1 MKPGILNRVV
11 PILCKDVGQLTEQDH
26 IELWH
31 AHNHLSH
38 LLSPVTAE
46 SLEMLEDVNTQ
57 HWWNTPG
64 FILTAL
70 TILMIL
76 VVLLVFNTQAYSIM
90 MDKNIE
96 SIVNLQAKIN
106 KLDNDEFSDKKAFDR
121 NYTGNNDSGKVYK
134 ETNTAKYYEYNKKGL
149 EDTIN
154 ALFERQ
160 FHLNHQSPKILSENK
175 TLQIVNFFECKQCK
189 PLKKD
194 PTLANTDD
202 GADKKIEPS
211 DADNIKIVDAKDNET
226 IMLCAKTILYI
237 INNLFLP
244 MLLGFLGAI
253 AFICRGILN
262 QLNDATFSQPSLIKY
277 ILRIVLGGLLG
288 IVGPWLYTSGKV
300 EEMGLGLILFAFLL
314 GYSVELAFT
323 IFDNFIKFLREKIKL
338 GNETK
343 AIVINE
349 SPITMNPGDK
359 IKRYD
364 EPEITETNKPST
376 TETADFLKTMES
388 YRSSLMELTEL
399 APLLETVTLPEYFQT
414 ECAPKLAK
422 AAELLQQLDGYQTTT
437 PDITSLVKVSTDF
450 TDACKQITGENHPL
464 AAILDNAVKSF
475 KGVSNNS
482 DLSIIESFVV
492 TLFTAAIAAFS
503 KDANVYSRWKAYAWL
518 ESFKAANINGL
529 EITDACI
536 EACLTNAP
544 LFQTAFDNNHLSPN
558 ALCKAIAASE
568 NLDTLAEQLWSDP
581 SLVQLQPAD
590 LESLFG
596 TLSVFTEATNEFGFS
611 LLRYMLEKI
620 DFPEGHFN
628 TDTRLLSVTE
638 TLQCLDT
645 FRQNQA
651 SEKDLDLL
659 CHLSIEL
666 MRRAQ
671 TSSSLDAVGLIQRLM
686 PKATSA
692 STNL

>member
-1 MKPGILNRVV
+1 MPSASPIAKKLKVQMHEDVARLLNYAAKQPNISIKPEFLDRIV
-11 PILCKDVGQLTEQDH
+11 PILCRDADNLTEQDH

-31 AHNHLSH
+31 AHNHLSN

-46 SLEMLEDVNTQ
+46 SLEVIQEVNAKKS
-57 HWWNTPG
+57 WLDDPKR
-64 FILTAL
+64 ILITL
-70 TILMIL
+70 TLLMAIAVTL
-76 VVLLVFNTQAYSIM
+76 VLYTQAYSIKM
-90 MDKNIE
+90 GKNIDAIKALNE
-96 SIVNLQAKIN
+96 KYAQFEHDKELTLKSQPQPNPILDASLNKQEDTLNKSIEELLQRQAFLN
-106 KLDNDEFSDKKAFDR
+106 SLAPELQSDNCNPFK
-121 NYTGNNDSGKVYK
+121 NDSQ
-134 ETNTAKYYEYNKKGL
+134 TNILDHAQTINQCA
-149 EDTIN
+149 DTISFTVN
-154 ALFERQ
+154 A
-160 FHLNHQSPKILSENK
+160 
-175 TLQIVNFFECKQCK
+175 
-189 PLKKD
+189 
-194 PTLANTDD
+194 
-202 GADKKIEPS
+202 
-211 DADNIKIVDAKDNET
+211 
-226 IMLCAKTILYI
+226 
-237 INNLFLP
+237 LFLP
-244 MLLGFLGAI
+244 MLLGLMGAV
-253 AFICRGILN
+253 AFIARSILN
-262 QLNDATFSQPSLIKY
+262 QLSDATFNRPSLIKY
-277 ILRIVLGGLLG
+277 IMRITLGGLLG
-288 IVGPWLYTSGKV
+288 VIGPWLYTSGKV
-300 EEMGLGLILFAFLL
+300 EQVGLELALFAFLL

-338 GNETK
+338 GNEAKTN
-343 AIVINE
+343 AINE
-349 SPITMNPGDK
+349 SPITLSIGDK
-359 IKRYD
+359 VSRYD
-364 EPEITETNKPST
+364 TPPETDTSKPTSEAT
-376 TETADFLKTMES
+376 DFLKTMES

-399 APLLETVTLPEYFQT
+399 APLLETVTLPEYFQA

-422 AAELLQQLDGYQTTT
+422 AAELLQQLDSYQTTT
-437 PDITSLVKVSTDF
+437 PDITTLAKASSDF
-450 TDACKQITGENHPL
+450 TDACKQLTGENHPL

-475 KGVSNNS
+475 KDVSINS

-628 TDTRLLSVTE
+628 ADTRLLSVTE

-671 TSSSLDAVGLIQRLM
+671 TSTSLDAVGLIQRLM
-686 PKATSA
+686 PAATSA
-692 STNL
+692 STNP

>member
-1 MKPGILNRVV
+1 MPSAPPITKKLKVQMHEDVARLLNYAAKQPNISIKPEFLDRIV
-11 PILCKDVGQLTEQDH
+11 PILCRDADNLTEQDH

-31 AHNHLSH
+31 AHNHLSN

-46 SLEMLEDVNTQ
+46 SLEVIQEVNAKKC
-57 HWWNTPG
+57 WLDDPKR
-64 FILTAL
+64 ILITL
-70 TILMIL
+70 TLLMAVAVTL
-76 VVLLVFNTQAYSIM
+76 VLYTQAYSIKM
-90 MDKNIE
+90 GKNIE
-96 SIVNLQAKIN
+96 MLNSLTETYTKVN
-106 KLDNDEFSDKKAFDR
+106 SDKLFALK
-121 NYTGNNDSGKVYK
+121 NQTQP
-134 ETNTAKYYEYNKKGL
+134 NKSL
-149 EDTIN
+149 EDAFN
-154 ALFERQ
+154 AEEHDLQTNIFELLQRQ
-160 FHLNHQSPKILSENK
+160 TYLNSLVPKLQLSNTPPDEGDCP
-175 TLQIVNFFECKQCK
+175 VN
-189 PLKKD
+189 
-194 PTLANTDD
+194 
-202 GADKKIEPS
+202 S
-211 DADNIKIVDAKDNET
+211 DNEAVIRQCADT
-226 IMLCAKTILYI
+226 ISFTVNA
-237 INNLFLP
+237 LFLP
-244 MLLGFLGAI
+244 MLLGLMGAV
-253 AFICRGILN
+253 AFIARSILN
-262 QLNDATFSQPSLIKY
+262 QLSDSTFNRPSLIKY
-277 ILRIVLGGLLG
+277 IMRITLGGLLG
-288 IVGPWLYTSGKV
+288 VIGPWLYTSGKV
-300 EEMGLGLILFAFLL
+300 EQVGLELALFAFLL

-338 GNETK
+338 GNEAKTN
-343 AIVINE
+343 AINE
-349 SPITMNPGDK
+349 SPITMNLGDK
-359 IKRYD
+359 VSRYD
-364 EPEITETNKPST
+364 TPPETVTSKPIS
-376 TETADFLKTMES
+376 EAADFLKTMES

-422 AAELLQQLDGYQTTT
+422 AAALLQQLDGYQTTT
-437 PDITSLVKVSTDF
+437 PDITTLAKTSTDF

-475 KGVSNNS
+475 KGVSSNS

-518 ESFKAANINGL
+518 ESFKASNINGL

-558 ALCKAIAASE
+558 ALCKAIAASQ

-628 TDTRLLSVTE
+628 ADTRLLSVTE

-692 STNL
+692 STNP